1 MLSLMTQVSAS
12 GDWVGTVDLRRVA
25 ADEEPPPG
33 WAPWLQGRGVVL
45 LGELIEQLRE
55 TLAERQQVLAAIRM
69 GGRGPFEFERTVWKI
84 VALFVGWDPSG
95 PS

>member
-1 MLSLMTQVSAS
+1 MDV
-12 GDWVGTVDLRRVA
+12 RCVA

-33 WAPWLQGRGVVL
+33 RAPWLPGLGAVL

-55 TLAERQQVLAAIRM
+55 TLAERQQVLAAIRT
-69 GGRGPFEFERTVWKI
+69 GRRGPFESERSVWK
-84 VALFVGWDPSG
+84 VVDLFAGWNPSG